1 MSKIYEWIKSG
12 STAVPN
18 VLLTHYK
25 ELGISSDGF
34 VLIVYLLSHI
44 QTEDHDI
51 MEQIA
56 TDLGWDISYVM
67 EQLNQLEMRQ
77 YLTIEL
83 ITNSEGK
90 KIDHVTLRPL
100 FEQLDQKF
108 AQKSSVS
115 AKTVTT
121 DSNENIRI
129 VSVFE
134 REFGRVLTPLELETI
149 NQWIMLDSYPL
160 DLILLALKEAVIH
173 QALSLKYIDKILLA
187 WDKKNIRTLHE
198 AQQELRRFNDKKDTI
213 NVSNNEQSVEIPI
226 VEWQ

>member
-1 MSKIYEWIKSG
+1 MVEI
-12 STAVPN
+12 
-18 VLLTHYK
+18 H
-25 ELGISSDGF
+25 
-34 VLIVYLLSHI
+34 
-44 QTEDHDI
+44 
-51 MEQIA
+51 
-56 TDLGWDISYVM
+56 
-67 EQLNQLEMRQ
+67 
-77 YLTIEL
+77 TI
-83 ITNSEGK
+83 
-90 KIDHVTLRPL
+90 HVTLRPL